1 MMSYP
6 YIFSS
11 AFGTVVG
18 TLGSKYIGERD
29 DAMYLRLG
37 LGMIVL
43 SLVIGG
49 LCGLLVSTAAGDIM
63 QLFTDDAPTIAIVRP
78 TFKFLVPYIAASMVR
93 SVMYGMA
100 WAMQEFGWIAVIAG
114 VGTATYVPM
123 ALYAKYALDDVTLLT
138 LMEISLYAGL
148 VRTALIGVLCLWYI
162 PRKLA
167 RWKAEAAALDAGA
180 AAALRLAGGVAL
192 AATKAGTAIQ

>member
-1 MMSYP
+1 
-6 YIFSS
+6 
-11 AFGTVVG
+11 
-18 TLGSKYIGERD
+18 
-29 DAMYLRLG
+29 
-37 LGMIVL
+37 
-43 SLVIGG
+43 
-49 LCGLLVSTAAGDIM
+49 M

-167 RWKAEAAALDAGA
+167 RPSMRGPPPRCASPGGPPSPPPRPAPPYSEAAG
-180 AAALRLAGGVAL
+180 AGGAC
-192 AATKAGTAIQ
+192 AA